1 MKADKK
7 ASKNTFSVIFVIQKG
22 KCRPDGKAPIVARI
36 TVNGE
41 MVHFSTKMYI
51 EPERWL
57 PLEYKTK
64 GQTHE
69 EQVING
75 TLFDF
80 HATIKRKYNDMIYR
94 GEVITA
100 SKIKSSILCQD
111 ERSMTLIALCNKYI
125 EDYEKLV
132 LTQDYGQESFF
143 RYKVCRNRLQEF
155 LRDEFKVSDLPLQ
168 DINKRFLDK
177 LYLWLRSAHRLNNN
191 TAVKFIHRFAS
202 IYKMAKDNGWVAADP
217 FKQQKLHLDKVDRG
231 YLTIEEVSRL
241 YNKEF
246 ESLRLEQV
254 RDIFI
259 FSCYTGLAYIDVY
272 NLTEDQLNVW
282 ADGNTWI
289 SFHRQKTKV
298 PFNVR
303 LLDVPLQIIEK
314 YKHFRKG
321 KRLLPIPSNQK
332 CNEYLKEIAEV
343 CGINKN
349 ITFHVARHTFATT
362 ITLGNGVPIETVSKM
377 LGHTNVRTTQ
387 IYARITDQK
396 INVDMESLAA
406 KLNGIFT
413 APLTPSKESVRREQ
427 HQREVQKFAVAA
439 GLA

>member
-1 MKADKK
+1 
-7 ASKNTFSVIFVIQKG
+7 
-22 KCRPDGKAPIVARI
+22 
-36 TVNGE
+36 

-69 EQVING
+69 EQVINS

-321 KRLLPIPSNQK
+321 KRLLPVPSNQK

>member
-69 EQVING
+69 EQVINS

-191 TAVKFIHRFAS
+191 TAVKFIHR
-202 IYKMAKDNGWVAADP
+202 
-217 FKQQKLHLDKVDRG
+217 RG

-321 KRLLPIPSNQK
+321 KRLLPVPSNQK